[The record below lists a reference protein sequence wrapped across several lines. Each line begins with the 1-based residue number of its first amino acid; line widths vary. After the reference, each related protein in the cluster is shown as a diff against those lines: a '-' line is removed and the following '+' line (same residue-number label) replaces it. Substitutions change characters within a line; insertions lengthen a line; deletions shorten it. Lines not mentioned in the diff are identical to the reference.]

1 MDLFG
6 NADLF
11 AYVILP
17 LLIFC
22 ARIFDQS
29 LGIMRIIFATKGFIL
44 LTFVCAI
51 FESFIWLLAIRQIM
65 GQMDNIFYYAVFA
78 AGFATGNVVGLFIE
92 KRLSI
97 GFVMVRVVFQ
107 KNSDESVRI
116 LKEKGYRLTSVD
128 ALGVEGPVRMIFST
142 IRRGQ
147 AADFIR
153 TLKLNNPTAFYT
165 IEDVRQVKE
174 GYMPGMKKQSSL
186 K

>member
-1 MDLFG
+1 MNLFENTDLFG
-6 NADLF
+6 
-11 AYVILP
+11 YVILP

-65 GQMDNIFYYAVFA
+65 GQMDNVFYYVVFA

-153 TLKLNNPTAFYT
+153 TLKINNPTGFYT

-174 GYMPGMKKQSSL
+174 GYIPGMKKQSSL